1 MANLQDAYQQGVD
14 SATDPQFP
22 HAPPGWTRETALSIA
37 QQEQLALGDD
47 HWAVVR
53 GLQEFFGRHESGVIN
68 MRELHD
74 ALDEKFHYKGGMKYL
89 YTLLPGGPIAQGC
102 RLAGLKSPAGAVD
115 LSFGSVA

>member
-1 MANLQDAYQQGVD
+1 MANLQDPYQGIE
-14 SATDPQFP
+14 STTDVSFP
-22 HAPPGWTRETALSIA
+22 HAPPEWTREAAVSIA
-37 QQEQLALGDD
+37 QREELTLGDD

-53 GLQEFFGRHESGVIN
+53 GLQEFFARHEYGVVN

-74 ALDEKFHYKGGMKYL
+74 ALDERFHFKGGMKYL

-102 RLAGLKSPAGAVD
+102 RLAGLKSPAGAID